1 MAEEHARWKQY
12 EYAANS
18 NLVLTADRRS
28 RENEPSG
35 EAESLAAVAKRKGD
49 KMPRM
54 GDRVLHSRPQAL
66 IDKKEKIEK
75 KRRERKDKDEARKK
89 AKVWHPY
96 PASLS
101 VLISASAGPPLP
113 AHPHFLL
120 SRKQPVLSPPH
131 FLFAPVV
138 LAGVQ
143 DIRDLG
149 RAVCSVFFI
158 LQVLL
163 TNFLSHRRG
172 AVF

>member
-96 PASLS
+96 PATLS
-101 VLISASAGPPLP
+101 ILISASAGPLLS
-113 AHPHFLL
+113 ALPHFLCCENNM
-120 SRKQPVLSPPH
+120 SCPH

-143 DIRDLG
+143 DICDSG
-149 RAVCSVFFI
+149 HAVCSIFFI
-158 LQVLL
+158 VVVLL
-163 TNFLSHRRG
+163 TIFLYG
-172 AVF
+172 TGGG